1 LKRGRFLGTEMKGMS
16 RPERLDVLPQQ
27 ANGREE
33 GKDGA
38 GIGMEEQKSPS
49 KGTFIFLLLVTCVLM
64 TGLAL
69 LLWWVPYVGL
79 ENIHPATPLIL
90 AVALGGIVLFCLG
103 GALTLV
109 FTILHGKNLFFNRRI
124 RGVVIRILFPLLVVV
139 GKCLGISKA
148 ETRRSFIAINNQLVL
163 AEAGKVPAERLL
175 LLLPHCLQ
183 YHDCKVRIIFDVENC
198 EACGKCRIKDL
209 VALGRK
215 YGVPVSVA
223 TGGTLARKIVVE
235 KRPEVIVA
243 VACERDLT
251 SGIQDTYPIPVF
263 GIFNR
268 RPFGPCYDT
277 DVDLALVEKGITT
290 FLDRGIRD
298 TQGPGTQ
305 DAQQSGI

>member
-1 LKRGRFLGTEMKGMS
+1 MRLPMS
-16 RPERLDVLPQQ
+16 SQTGDPNGLEDLQQPQ
-27 ANGREE
+27 N
-33 GKDGA
+33 
-38 GIGMEEQKSPS
+38 
-49 KGTFIFLLLVTCVLM
+49 GTFVFLLLISCIVLV
-64 TGLAL
+64 GLAF

-79 ENIHPATPLIL
+79 ANIHPSLPLVL
-90 AVALGGIVLFCLG
+90 AVVFAGLVLFALG

-109 FTILHGKNLFFNRRI
+109 FTIIRGKNLFFNRRI
-124 RGVVIRILFPLLVVV
+124 RGVVIRILFPLLVFV
-139 GKCLGISKA
+139 GKCLGITKE

-163 AEAGKVPAERLL
+163 AEAKKVKPERLL

-183 YHDCKVRIIFDVENC
+183 FHECKVRIIGDVENC
-198 EACGKCRIKDL
+198 QACGKCKIKDL
-209 VALGRK
+209 VALSKK
-215 YGVPVSVA
+215 YHIPVAVA

-277 DVDLALVEKGITT
+277 DVDLELVEKGITT
-290 FLDRGIRD
+290 FLDYEVGD
-298 TQGPGTQ
+298 TEGSGTES
-305 DAQQSGI
+305 AQ